1 MARPAMARDIERRIK
16 ELIIE
21 RGLAPGDP
29 LPTEA
34 ELMRLFG
41 AGRVFCPRGAQ
52 SLAGHGGGRDPPR
65 VRNLRRIRLR
75 GPPARSNRLPLPGA
89 CRVRAGET

>member
-1 MARPAMARDIERRIK
+1 MARPAMAPDIERRIK

-29 LPTEA
+29 LPIEA

-41 AGRVFCPRGAQ
+41 AGRV
-52 SLAGHGGGRDPPR
+52 SVR
-65 VRNLRRIRLR
+65 VSS
-75 GPPARSNRLPLPGA
+75 G
-89 CRVRAGET
+89 VK